1 MNNDLI
7 QTIMTRASV
16 RAFLDKPVSDEIV
29 GQLLKAAMAAP
40 SAKNSQPWAFVVIRD
55 RNQLEKLGNS
65 LPNAKMTA
73 TAPVAVVICGVL
85 GKALPGEAREYWIQ
99 DAAAATENFLLAVH
113 ALGLGAVWT
122 GVHPISERI
131 RILKEALRLP
141 DDVEPFCLIP
151 FGYPAAPASVKDKWD
166 PSIVH
171 QDVWQ

>member
-7 QTIMTRASV
+7 QVIMTRSSV
-16 RAFLDKPVSDEIV
+16 RAFLDKPVSDETV
-29 GQLLKAAMAAP
+29 EQLLKAAMAAP

-55 RNQLEKLGNS
+55 RALLKKLGES

-73 TAPVAVVICGVL
+73 TAPVAVVICGVME
-85 GKALPGEAREYWIQ
+85 KTLPGEAREYWIQ

-131 RILKEALRLP
+131 RILKDALHLP
-141 DDVEPFCLIP
+141 DGVEPFCLIP
-151 FGYPAAPASVKDKWD
+151 FGWPAGPAAAQDKWD
-166 PSIVH
+166 PAIVH
-171 QDVWQ
+171 QDIW

>member
-1 MNNDLI
+1 MNNDFI
-7 QTIMTRASV
+7 QLIMTRTSI
-16 RAFLDKPVSDEIV
+16 RAFQDRPVSDETV
-29 GQLLKAAMAAP
+29 EVLLKAAMAAP
-40 SAKNSQPWAFVVIRD
+40 SAKNSQPWSFTVIRD
-55 RNQLEKLGNS
+55 RALLEKLGDS

-85 GKALPGEAREYWIQ
+85 DKALPGEAREYWIQ

-131 RILKEALRLP
+131 RILKDTLRLP
-141 DDVEPFCLIP
+141 DCIEPFCLIP
-151 FGYPAAPASVKDKWD
+151 FGYPAVPAAVKDKWD

-171 QDVWQ
+171 QDTW

>member
-7 QTIMTRASV
+7 QLIMTRTSI
-16 RAFLDKPVSDEIV
+16 RAFQDKPVSDETV
-29 GQLLKAAMAAP
+29 EQLLKAATAAP
-40 SAKNSQPWAFVVIRD
+40 SAKNSQPWAFVVVRD
-55 RNQLEKLGNS
+55 RALLEKLGAS

-73 TAPVAVVICGVL
+73 TAPVAVAICGVMD
-85 GKALPGEAREYWIQ
+85 KTLPGEAREYWIQ

-131 RILKEALRLP
+131 RILKETLKLP
-141 DDVEPFCLIP
+141 EGVEPFCLIP
-151 FGYPAAPASVKDKWD
+151 FGWPAAPATVKDKWD

-171 QDVWQ
+171 QDTW

>member
-7 QTIMTRASV
+7 QLIMTRTSI
-16 RAFLDKPVSDEIV
+16 RAFQDKPVSDETV
-29 GQLLKAAMAAP
+29 EVLLKATMAAP
-40 SAKNSQPWAFVVIRD
+40 SAKNSRPWSFVVIRN
-55 RNQLEKLGNS
+55 RALLEKLGDS

-85 GKALPGEAREYWIQ
+85 EKALPGEAREYWIQ

-141 DDVEPFCLIP
+141 DEIEPFCLIP
-151 FGYPAAPASVKDKWD
+151 FGYPAVPAAVKDKWD
-166 PSIVH
+166 PTIVH
-171 QDVWQ
+171 QDTW

>member
-7 QTIMTRASV
+7 QLIMTRTSI
-16 RAFLDKPVSDEIV
+16 RAFQDKPVSDETV
-29 GQLLKAAMAAP
+29 EVLLKAAMAAP
-40 SAKNSQPWAFVVIRD
+40 SAKNSQPWSFVVV
-55 RNQLEKLGNS
+55 RNRALLEKLGDS

-73 TAPVAVVICGVL
+73 AAPVAVAICGAL
-85 GKALPGEAREYWIQ
+85 EKALPGEARDYWIQ

-141 DDVEPFCLIP
+141 DEIEPFCLIP
-151 FGYPAAPASVKDKWD
+151 FGYPAVPAAVKDKWD

-171 QDVWQ
+171 QDTW

>member
-7 QTIMTRASV
+7 QLIMTRTSI
-16 RAFLDKPVSDEIV
+16 RAFQDKPVSDETV
-29 GQLLKAAMAAP
+29 EVLLKAAMAAP
-40 SAKNSQPWAFVVIRD
+40 SAKNSQPWSFVVIRD
-55 RNQLEKLGNS
+55 RALLEKLGDS

-73 TAPVAVVICGVL
+73 SAPVAVVICGVL
-85 GKALPGEAREYWIQ
+85 EKALPGEAREYWIQ
-99 DAAAATENFLLAVH
+99 DAAAATENFLLAAH

-141 DDVEPFCLIP
+141 DEIEPFCLIP
-151 FGYPAAPASVKDKWD
+151 FGYPAVPAAVKDKWD

-171 QDVWQ
+171 QDTW

>member
-7 QTIMTRASV
+7 QLIMTRTSI
-16 RAFLDKPVSDEIV
+16 RAFQDKPVSDETV
-29 GQLLKAAMAAP
+29 EVLLKAAMAAP
-40 SAKNSQPWAFVVIRD
+40 SAKNSQPWSFVVIRD
-55 RNQLEKLGNS
+55 RALLEKLGDS

-85 GKALPGEAREYWIQ
+85 EKALPGEARDYWIQ

-131 RILKEALRLP
+131 RILKDALHLP
-141 DDVEPFCLIP
+141 DGIEPFCLIP
-151 FGYPAAPASVKDKWD
+151 FGYPAVPASVKDKWD

-171 QDVWQ
+171 QDTW

>member
-7 QTIMTRASV
+7 QIIMTRTSI
-16 RAFLDKPVSDEIV
+16 RAFQDKPVSDETV
-29 GQLLKAAMAAP
+29 EVLLKAAMAAP
-40 SAKNSQPWAFVVIRD
+40 SAKNSQPWSFVVIRD
-55 RNQLEKLGNS
+55 RALLEKLGDS

-85 GKALPGEAREYWIQ
+85 EKALPGEAREYWIQ

-131 RILKEALRLP
+131 RILKDALHLP
-141 DDVEPFCLIP
+141 DGIEPFCLIP
-151 FGYPAAPASVKDKWD
+151 FGYPAVPASVKDKWD

-171 QDVWQ
+171 QDTW

>member
-7 QTIMTRASV
+7 QLIMTRTSI
-16 RAFLDKPVSDEIV
+16 RAFQDKPVSDETV
-29 GQLLKAAMAAP
+29 EVLLKAAMAAP
-40 SAKNSQPWAFVVIRD
+40 SAKNSQPWSFIVIRD
-55 RNQLEKLGNS
+55 RPLLEKLGDS

-73 TAPVAVVICGVL
+73 SAPVAVVICGVL
-85 GKALPGEAREYWIQ
+85 EKALPGEAREYWIQ

-141 DDVEPFCLIP
+141 DEIEPFCLIP
-151 FGYPAAPASVKDKWD
+151 FGYPAVPAAVKDKWD

-171 QDVWQ
+171 QDTW

>member
-7 QTIMTRASV
+7 QLIMTRTSI
-16 RAFLDKPVSDEIV
+16 RAFQDKPVSDETV
-29 GQLLKAAMAAP
+29 EVLLKAAMAAP
-40 SAKNSQPWAFVVIRD
+40 SAKNSQPWSFVVIRD
-55 RNQLEKLGNS
+55 RALLEKLGDS

-85 GKALPGEAREYWIQ
+85 EKALPGEAREYWIQ

-131 RILKEALRLP
+131 RILKDALHLP
-141 DDVEPFCLIP
+141 DGIEPFCLIP
-151 FGYPAAPASVKDKWD
+151 FGYPAVPASVKDKWD

-171 QDVWQ
+171 QDTW

>member
-7 QTIMTRASV
+7 QLIMTRTSI
-16 RAFLDKPVSDEIV
+16 RAFQDKPVSDETV
-29 GQLLKAAMAAP
+29 EQLLKAATAAP
-40 SAKNSQPWAFVVIRD
+40 SAKNSQPWAFVVVRD
-55 RNQLEKLGNS
+55 RALLEKLGNS

-73 TAPVAVVICGVL
+73 TAPVAVVICGAL
-85 GKALPGEAREYWIQ
+85 DKALPGEAHDYWIQ

-131 RILKEALRLP
+131 RILKDALKLP
-141 DDVEPFCLIP
+141 DGVEPFCLIP
-151 FGYPAAPASVKDKWD
+151 FGYPAVPAAVKDKWD

-171 QDVWQ
+171 HDTW

>member
-7 QTIMTRASV
+7 QLIMTRTSI
-16 RAFLDKPVSDEIV
+16 RAFQDKPVSDETV
-29 GQLLKAAMAAP
+29 EVLLKAAMAAP
-40 SAKNSQPWAFVVIRD
+40 SAKNSQPWSFVVIRD
-55 RNQLEKLGNS
+55 RALLEKLGDS

-73 TAPVAVVICGVL
+73 SAPVAVVICGVL
-85 GKALPGEAREYWIQ
+85 EKALPGEAHEYWIQ

-141 DDVEPFCLIP
+141 DEIEPFCLIP
-151 FGYPAAPASVKDKWD
+151 FGYPAVPAAVKDKWD

-171 QDVWQ
+171 QDTW

>member
-7 QTIMTRASV
+7 QLIMTRTSI
-16 RAFLDKPVSDEIV
+16 RAFQDRPVSDETV
-29 GQLLKAAMAAP
+29 ETLLKAAMAAP
-40 SAKNSQPWAFVVIRD
+40 SAKNSQPWSFTVIRD
-55 RNQLEKLGNS
+55 RAMLEKLGDS

-73 TAPVAVVICGVL
+73 TAPVAVVICGVME
-85 GKALPGEAREYWIQ
+85 KTLPGEAREYWIQ

-131 RILKEALRLP
+131 RILKDALRLP
-141 DDVEPFCLIP
+141 DGIEPFCLIP
-151 FGYPAAPASVKDKWD
+151 FGYPAVPASVKDKWD

-171 QDVWQ
+171 QDTW

>member
-7 QTIMTRASV
+7 QLIMTRTSI
-16 RAFLDKPVSDEIV
+16 RAFQNKPVSDETV
-29 GQLLKAAMAAP
+29 EQLLKAAMAAP
-40 SAKNSQPWAFVVIRD
+40 SAKNSQPWAFIVIRD
-55 RNQLEKLGNS
+55 RALLEKLGDS

-85 GKALPGEAREYWIQ
+85 DKALPGEAHDYWIQ

-131 RILKEALRLP
+131 RILKDTLRLP
-141 DDVEPFCLIP
+141 DGVEPFCLIP
-151 FGYPAAPASVKDKWD
+151 FGYPAVPAEVKDKWD
-166 PSIVH
+166 PAIVH
-171 QDVWQ
+171 QDIW

>member
-7 QTIMTRASV
+7 QLIMTRTSI
-16 RAFLDKPVSDEIV
+16 RAFQDKPVSDETV
-29 GQLLKAAMAAP
+29 EVLLKAAMAAP
-40 SAKNSQPWAFVVIRD
+40 SAKNSQPWSFVVIRD
-55 RNQLEKLGNS
+55 RALLEKLGDS

-73 TAPVAVVICGVL
+73 AAPVAVAICGAL
-85 GKALPGEAREYWIQ
+85 EKALPGEAHEYWIQ

-141 DDVEPFCLIP
+141 DEIEPFCLIP
-151 FGYPAAPASVKDKWD
+151 FGYPAVPAAVKDKWD
-166 PSIVH
+166 PTIVH
-171 QDVWQ
+171 QDTW